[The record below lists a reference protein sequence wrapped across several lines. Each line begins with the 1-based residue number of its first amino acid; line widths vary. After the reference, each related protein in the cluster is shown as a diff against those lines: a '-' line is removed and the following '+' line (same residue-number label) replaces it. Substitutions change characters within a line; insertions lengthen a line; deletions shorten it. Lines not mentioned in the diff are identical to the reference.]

1 MKLFLITIVLLAAST
16 QALDLKKA
24 APVGETR
31 FKTLRSELNK
41 EAQQTKVRTRAR
53 SLAHSA
59 HRGWGGYMG
68 WGYVRG
74 GEGGRAGRR
83 GRKGGGGARG

>member
-31 FKTLRSELNK
+31 FKTLRSELQVST
-41 EAQQTKVRTRAR
+41 ARA
-53 SLAHSA
+53 
-59 HRGWGGYMG
+59 
-68 WGYVRG
+68 
-74 GEGGRAGRR
+74 
-83 GRKGGGGARG
+83 